1 MKLTERQ
8 IRKIVREMALK
19 SLNITKAQPM
29 ERGEGPEFYGSP
41 DEAGMFPPDPGHGYK
56 TSNPFTAEEFYSSA
70 QRTWGRESYKK
81 YAARQ
86 FERFPVGLNVF
97 LLPGAAGKDV
107 YELVNPDDT
116 GRFTVPNDPVAN
128 AEGRRIIAKHF
139 PDVPVEDSD
148 FNILILTG
156 LLHKQDPSSE
166 KYSLVPYTSSPPKE
180 FLKAEGVYNTFHSL
194 FDGGPFDDYAVD
206 LRNIADEIETIV
218 APGIKPGE
226 TVYGMRNS
234 PLYGLFRVKT
244 LLRGEVQD
252 AREMGNELAIVALIR
267 NTVPVRPEE
276 FPTHDIYGAEISE
289 AARQRG
295 MDLAREMIPLL
306 EAARDLYRNLAGK
319 TIIGKPV

>member
-41 DEAGMFPPDPGHGYK
+41 DEAGMFPPDPVYK

-97 LLPGAAGKDV
+97 LLPGAAGKDL
-107 YELVNPDDT
+107 YGLVNPDHT
-116 GRFTVPNDPVAN
+116 ERFTVPDDPVAN

-139 PDVPVEDSD
+139 PEVSIDGSD

-156 LLHKQDPSSE
+156 LRHKRAE
-166 KYSLVPYTSSPPKE
+166 RGEEYSLTPYTSDTPKE
-180 FLKAEGVYNTFHSL
+180 FLEGEGVYNTFHSL
-194 FDGGPFDDYAVD
+194 FDGGPFDDYVVV

-218 APGIKPGE
+218 APGLEPEE
-226 TVYGMRNS
+226 TVYEMRNS

-244 LLRGEVQD
+244 LLRGAVQG
-252 AREMGNELAIVALIR
+252 AREMGNELAVVALIR

-306 EAARDLYRNLAGK
+306 EAIRDLYRNLAGK
-319 TIIGKPV
+319 TIIGKPA